1 MAKAVTLKNNNNEEI
16 YPVTDLSLVNGNI
29 PTGRIADNAITT
41 PKIADGT
48 ITTDKIADGAVTTGK
63 IADKA
68 ITSDKIDW
76 KTLGYKHASAPT
88 DVTVEASNTTLVTL
102 KLTAGTW
109 LLIGTSDFTHKNTAI
124 GDSYI
129 GFQNLTVGTG
139 IGDRFYF
146 NKTNDGT
153 NFFIETVHGVV
164 TLTKDTNIGFI
175 VRKGKGTL
183 IAKRRSFTAIRIG

>member
-1 MAKAVTLKNNNNEEI
+1 MAKAVTLKNNNNEEV

-41 PKIADGT
+41 
-48 ITTDKIADGAVTTGK
+48 DKIADGAVTTGK
-63 IADKA
+63 IANKSV
-68 ITSDKIDW
+68 TSDKIDW

-88 DVTVEASNTTLVTL
+88 DVTVETSNTTLVTL

-153 NFFIETVHGVV
+153 NFFVETIHGVV
-164 TLTKDTNIGFI
+164 TLTSTYNIGFI
-175 VRKGKGTL
+175 ARKGKGTL
-183 IAKRRSFTAIRIG
+183 ISKRRSFTAIRIG